1 MNKYFTRVILL
12 ISTII
17 ISAKAYAYDFMVD
30 SMYFNIESIDEMTCA
45 ITYGDKEY
53 TGELVIPEKV
63 TYKGRTLTVT
73 TIESEAFSGC
83 SGLTSINIPNSVTTI
98 GLNICNSCREL
109 IIGNGIKNFPIP

>member
-83 SGLTSINIPNSVTTI
+83 SGLTSINIPNFVTTI
-98 GLNICNSCREL
+98 GL
-109 IIGNGIKNFPIP
+109 